1 MAISIKTLEQKHQT
15 FSKEYFSIPMPQ
27 FQENLG
33 SRFLMTVTDTMSA
46 MTDYASNMVRDMNTS
61 FIPDYKLNTELNRT
75 EYMVLKDTVLECPP
89 GLNVSFLS
97 YASVLIR
104 ASQWAEDT
112 VIPTLSSVEKYINR
126 AAGVQDFFANGIS
139 DPFSHRIEEIRK
151 QDKTIREQIAKC
163 YDTKSHV
170 STTTFGKAFDRT
182 SDWAELSEQLSE
194 LKDLQTKLKLKQIHD
209 QVKRIVTS
217 SEYLSGNYN
226 DTETAVRN
234 DKKTLEVANILYVA
248 ASLVEFAGSLS
259 YMNKTFIEVCD
270 RNKEKLRKLL

>member
-1 MAISIKTLEQKHQT
+1 MAMSIKTLEQLNQT
-15 FSKEYFSIPMPQ
+15 FSEEYFSIPMPK

-33 SRFLMTVTDTMSA
+33 SRFLMTVTDTTSA
-46 MTDYASNMVRDMNTS
+46 MTDYASNMIRDMNTN

-89 GLNVSFLS
+89 GMNVSFLN
-97 YASVLIR
+97 YVSVLIR
-104 ASQWAEDT
+104 ASQWADDT

-126 AAGVQDFFANGIS
+126 AAGVQDFFVNGIS
-139 DPFSHRIEEIRK
+139 DPLSHRIEEIRK

-163 YDTKSHV
+163 YDTKSTL
-170 STTTFGKAFDRT
+170 SNTTFGKAFDRT
-182 SDWAELSEQLSE
+182 ADWAELSEQISN
-194 LKDLQTKLKLKQIHD
+194 LKDLQAKLKLKQIHD
-209 QVKRIVTS
+209 QVKRIVAS
-217 SEYLSGNYN
+217 AEYLSGNYTA
-226 DTETAVRN
+226 TESAIHN

-248 ASLVEFAGSLS
+248 ASLVEFAASLS